1 VSRYSEHGGAEY
13 PDKETADL
21 TASNLAKANKIK
33 LAEDRH
39 KQNIEALTNLQ
50 KAVVSISQFLPACS

>member
-1 VSRYSEHGGAEY
+1 VLTIE
-13 PDKETADL
+13 DKEAADL

-39 KQNIEALTNLQ
+39 KQNIDALTNLQ
-50 KAVVSISQFLPACS
+50 KAVVGLFSCFADFC